1 MPDPPCLT
9 PFYFSDFV
17 AAMSCTHESITRDG
31 HTLDVLTDEK
41 NGLRIA
47 VTRLGAELVSLVR
60 RNTAGEWIGFL
71 YRDGDLTTAKTGW
84 NNHATVM
91 GYFVHRLKDGQ
102 SDYRGQEIRGGT
114 HSFLRH
120 TVFDAPEAG
129 PDSLTY
135 RIDPARIA
143 PEAYPLK
150 VALALTY
157 ALDGNALRVTFH
169 FKNREPDTA
178 AHVSFGLHPGF
189 AAGSLESAEL
199 MMPPGIYVR
208 HFAPGNFLSGE
219 TEEIDFAG
227 GPMPFPKAELPGSFL
242 LELKKVELPLF
253 TFADKSDG
261 RQVMLNYSGA
271 PYLTLWSD
279 GGPFLCVEPCWGLP
293 DHEAQRPF
301 EKKAGIEEIGPGGT
315 LTRSFTMAPF
325 LPV

>member
-1 MPDPPCLT
+1 
-9 PFYFSDFV
+9 
-17 AAMSCTHESITRDG
+17 MSCTHEVISRDG

-47 VTRLGAELVSLVR
+47 VTRLGAELVSLAR
-60 RNTAGEWIGFL
+60 RNAKGDWIGFL
-71 YRDGDLTTAKTGW
+71 YRDGDVTPAKTGW

-91 GYFVHRLKDGQ
+91 GYYVHRLKDGR
-102 SDYRGQEIRGGT
+102 SAYRGREIRGDT

-120 TVFDAPEAG
+120 TGFEAPEAG

-135 RIDPARIA
+135 RIEPSQIPPA
-143 PEAYPLK
+143 AYPLK

-157 ALDGNALRVTFH
+157 TLEGNALRVTFH
-169 FKNREPDTA
+169 FENREPDTV

-189 AAGSLESAEL
+189 AAESLESAEL
-199 MMPPGIYVR
+199 RMPPGKYVR

-219 TEEIDFAG
+219 TQEIDFAG
-227 GPMPFPKAELPGSFL
+227 GPMPFSKSELPGSFL
-242 LELKKVELPLF
+242 LELKAVELPLF
-253 TFADKSDG
+253 TFADRADG

-293 DHEAQRPF
+293 DPGERRLF
-301 EKKAGIEEIGPGGT
+301 EEKPGLQKIEPLGG
-315 LTRSFTMAPF
+315 LTRSFTVAPF
-325 LPV
+325 L